1 MASIDNKIR
10 ELRDDFELFSTGLLK
25 IKNKAGEL
33 VPFALNEAQRYIYQ
47 RLEDQIAR
55 TGMVRAVILKGRQQG
70 CSTFVTARFFHKTV
84 LGFGKKTYILTHE
97 QAATDNLFAMTQRY
111 LENYPEALR
120 PELGAANAKELVF
133 TRLDSGYK
141 IATAG
146 NRGAGRSATAQ
157 FLHGSEAAYWPAAQE
172 HLSGIMQTI
181 PMEKGTEIILESTAN
196 GIGNV
201 FHEIWKKGV
210 AEEGGWQAIF
220 VPWYWQQE
228 YRVDDATVSL
238 TDTDIEYGSLYDLD
252 RQQIAWR
259 RYKINEMGDERL
271 FMREY
276 PSTPAEAFSVSD
288 DQSLITG
295 DIVAKARKVSAMAQ
309 GAKVIGVDPARFGN
323 DKTVLTIRQGR
334 VSEIINRVKDQD
346 TMQVAG
352 IVVQAI
358 KKYQPRAVFIDLGG
372 LGAGIVDRLR
382 ELGFSEIVHGVN
394 FGGKPLQYE
403 KYFNKRAEMWG
414 EMKAWLAEPPVQI
427 HDDDDLE
434 MDLCGLH
441 YSYDSLGRL
450 KLESKEEAKKRGIKS
465 PDAGDSLALT
475 FAMPVNE
482 NDFIPIDSFQP
493 SVRGMGY

>member
-1 MASIDNKIR
+1 MKPVDLKVK
-10 ELRDDFELFSTGLLK
+10 ELRDNFELFSSSLLK

-33 VPFALNEAQRYIYQ
+33 VPFRMNEAQKYIHQ

-70 CSTFVTARFFHKTV
+70 CSTYVTARFFHKTV
-84 LGFGKKTYILTHE
+84 LGFGKRTYILTHE

-111 LENYPEALR
+111 LENYPNVLR
-120 PELGAANAKELVF
+120 PELGASNAKELVF

-141 IATAG
+141 VATAG

-157 FLHGSEAAYWPAAQE
+157 LLHGSECAYWPAAQE

-181 PMEKGTEIILESTAN
+181 PMEDGTEIILESTAN

-201 FHEIWKKGV
+201 FHEIWRKGV
-210 AEEGGWQAIF
+210 ADEGGWQAIF
-220 VPWYWQQE
+220 VPWFWQRE
-228 YRVDDATVSL
+228 YRIDDESIL
-238 TDTDIEYGSLYDLD
+238 LSDSDLEYGDLYGLD

-288 DQSLITG
+288 DQSLIAG
-295 DIVAKARKVSAMAQ
+295 DVVAKARKASTYAH

-334 VSEIINRVKDQD
+334 VSEIIGRIKDQD
-346 TMQVAG
+346 TMQVTG
-352 IVVQAI
+352 LVVQTI
-358 KKYQPRAVFIDLGG
+358 NKYNPKAVFVDMGG

-382 ELGFSEIVHGVN
+382 ELGYSNIVHGVN
-394 FGGKPLQYE
+394 FGEKAIKQD

-414 EMKAWLAEPPVQI
+414 EMKAWLTEPPVQI

-450 KLESKEEAKKRGIKS
+450 KLESKEDAKKRGIKS

-475 FAMPVNE
+475 FAMPVAE
-482 NDFIPIDSFQP
+482 DDVIPPQRYQP
-493 SVRGMGY
+493 SVSGMGY